1 MVDKSDDPGHSAQG
15 TRRLATSLR
24 TGETLLEGDRIMNPL
39 FIVLIAWLGLSVP
52 VSLVFGAMAGGADR
66 FRSPVLSDRSEPEAR
81 VDVLVGSR

>member
-1 MVDKSDDPGHSAQG
+1 
-15 TRRLATSLR
+15 
-24 TGETLLEGDRIMNPL
+24 MNPL
-39 FIVLIAWLGLSVP
+39 FIVLIAWLGLSIP